1 MNTKQPLQQQVQLD
15 FSQASDIVCDECGH
29 NHFNVVHILKSFSA
43 LLSPNGQEMVV
54 PVQAFACTKCG
65 HVNKDFLPES

>member
-1 MNTKQPLQQQVQLD
+1 MQQGKPLQQQMSVD
-15 FSQASDIVCDECGH
+15 FSQATDIVCDECGH

-65 HVNKDFLPES
+65 HVNKDFLPEA